1 MKNYYWTIIAPEG
14 KAIELIINE
23 LRIEGER
30 NCLKDFL
37 KIYDGESTS
46 SPVLRIYCGIMNP
59 YPFKSSG
66 PKMYLH
72 FRSDDEIDE
81 RGFRIAWK
89 AVDVITT
96 TASTTTQGD
105 SEPEGQCRVFWYV
118 FQWTSNL
125 KKKVLPILA
134 RCTVSTPP
142 ENVRKSEAFWRVQG
156 VLNGMEYCTKTV
168 FFWVNVDNQQ
178 FYYLLNYWNTV
189 LVYARISISS
199 EPFEINEIFTQF
211 FIYIH
216 HCYSVSPLFCLRL
229 TFSSKFWKRWGG
241 GGGKK
246 ECLGGLKECLP
257 QIFAWRTYN
266 VSSPKRL

>member
-1 MKNYYWTIIAPEG
+1 MVSIGSYHNTILLQYALSFYPIVRQYRLSGTEGTIESPNYPSNYGFMKNYYWTIIAPEG
-14 KAIELIINE
+14 KAIELITNE

-66 PKMYLH
+66 PEMYLH

-105 SEPEGQCRVFWYV
+105 SEPEGQCRVF
-118 FQWTSNL
+118 
-125 KKKVLPILA
+125 
-134 RCTVSTPP
+134 
-142 ENVRKSEAFWRVQG
+142 
-156 VLNGMEYCTKTV
+156 
-168 FFWVNVDNQQ
+168 
-178 FYYLLNYWNTV
+178 
-189 LVYARISISS
+189 
-199 EPFEINEIFTQF
+199 
-211 FIYIH
+211 
-216 HCYSVSPLFCLRL
+216 
-229 TFSSKFWKRWGG
+229 
-241 GGGKK
+241 
-246 ECLGGLKECLP
+246 
-257 QIFAWRTYN
+257 
-266 VSSPKRL
+266 